1 LCPLRVKISVQTTSI
16 VKDSLYQI
24 PLDVSGLIE
33 RYKHAAPKHGF
44 SLEIFGHQGA
54 YPLIGLRKRSTGVKP
69 RIYLSSGIH
78 GDEPASALTLLYL
91 LERGFFD
98 SKAGWFLCPV
108 LNPEGLKLGTRESP
122 NKADLNRAYKIPSE
136 PETKAHVNWLKRQ
149 PNFNL
154 SICLHEDWEAKG
166 FYLYEY
172 NPYKRTS
179 LATPI
184 LDAVKVHSPIDLSP
198 LIDDA
203 EAKGGIIRPDPNPEI
218 RELWAESI
226 YLLTKHHVELHYTLE
241 TASGLALE
249 LRIATME
256 AAIRASIDAFKSVHV

>member
-1 LCPLRVKISVQTTSI
+1 VQTTSI

-154 SICLHEDWEAKG
+154 SICLHED
-166 FYLYEY
+166 
-172 NPYKRTS
+172 
-179 LATPI
+179 
-184 LDAVKVHSPIDLSP
+184 
-198 LIDDA
+198 
-203 EAKGGIIRPDPNPEI
+203 
-218 RELWAESI
+218 
-226 YLLTKHHVELHYTLE
+226 
-241 TASGLALE
+241 
-249 LRIATME
+249 
-256 AAIRASIDAFKSVHV
+256 